1 MIMVFGEITSNA
13 VLDYQAIVRNTVK
26 RIGYDDS
33 SKGMIKIEIVPSFLS
48 HRDLTFLFQDLI
60 TKPVIF

>member
-13 VLDYQAIVRNTVK
+13 KVDYSQVVRKTIQ

-33 SKGMIKIEIVPSFLS
+33 NKGKL
-48 HRDLTFLFQDLI
+48 D
-60 TKPVIF
+60 